1 MSPGKQ
7 SWIIPR
13 VPIPVAVAMIVV
25 GGLLVMCAANTA
37 MSYLGAPKLERPVPN
52 TFGTEYVDTGS
63 PFAMTLLFASGWLGV
78 WMIFAGIYGS
88 RKLSVVAMTE
98 SATSS
103 DESRYCRT
111 GARGGGCG
119 F

>member
-1 MSPGKQ
+1 MNSSKQ
-7 SWIIPR
+7 SLLIPR

-52 TFGTEYVDTGS
+52 IFGTVYVDTGS

-78 WMIFAGIYGS
+78 WMILAGIYGS
-88 RKLSVVAMTE
+88 RKSPVVAMFDDTTE
-98 SATSS
+98 SN
-103 DESRYCRT
+103 E
-111 GARGGGCG
+111 
-119 F
+119 